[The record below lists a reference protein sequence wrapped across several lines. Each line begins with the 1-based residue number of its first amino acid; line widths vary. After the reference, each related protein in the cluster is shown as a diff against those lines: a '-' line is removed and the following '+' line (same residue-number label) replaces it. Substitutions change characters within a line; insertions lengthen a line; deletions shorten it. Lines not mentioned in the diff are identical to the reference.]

1 MQSSAPA
8 GGASGR
14 PTSQCLQHIDFKRE
28 KKSTIYLKF
37 QNVLVIS
44 SKTASRAQPRTWTN
58 WELAASPWGEEN
70 GSVSRVYTC
79 GYRRVLRNAPQE
91 QRHDRRE
98 KHRAFTAALLLTDKL
113 QTADVS
119 KRRAWP
125 AARDGDEPGPGP
137 RWGTARTADLFP
149 SAPSGWVS
157 VYHLTSLCQFIL
169 FGSLFSSFAIFYFG
183 LNGWMFMIQP
193 VPLLTFVSIIY
204 LSEVSL
210 KITIFIFIFL
220 WFTLT
225 QSHPSLSY
233 KDLHDSKAT
242 PSLSCLVYSLPLKFR
257 VVISPCF
264 VFCCLK

>member
-70 GSVSRVYTC
+70 SSVSRVYTC
-79 GYRRVLRNAPQE
+79 GYRRVLRNTPQE
-91 QRHDRRE
+91 QQHDRRE

-137 RWGTARTADLFP
+137 RWGTARTADLFLW
-149 SAPSGWVS
+149 APSGLGFRVPSYESLSIYPLWVPFFFFCYILFWLERVNVHDPTCSSVDFCLYYLSFRGFPQNHHFHLYLSMVYSDTVSSVS
-157 VYHLTSLCQFIL
+157 VI
-169 FGSLFSSFAIFYFG
+169 
-183 LNGWMFMIQP
+183 
-193 VPLLTFVSIIY
+193 
-204 LSEVSL
+204 
-210 KITIFIFIFL
+210 
-220 WFTLT
+220 
-225 QSHPSLSY
+225 
-233 KDLHDSKAT
+233 
-242 PSLSCLVYSLPLKFR
+242 
-257 VVISPCF
+257 
-264 VFCCLK
+264 